1 MERASGLP
9 ALERSRLTVALAPEH
24 YAGREQ
30 ALVKHHFLKHYLE
43 SLIHKIASKY
53 SEVVY
58 VDGFSGPWKNQSER
72 FEDTSFGI
80 ALQAL
85 TDAKRS
91 WARMAHKP
99 RQMKMTAHLVE
110 KSPKAYARLAEL
122 QTMFPDVEIITHKGD
137 FTEIAP
143 TIARAIPSQAFSFI
157 LIDPKGFSL
166 DLQALKPLIGR
177 PRCEVVFNFMFD
189 FVNRFAL
196 YDDDKVAPVLDKLIP
211 TEDWRGPLRALEQ
224 DPAAT
229 PEMRKRVIVGA
240 FERAVSKVAGYDYVA
255 DVDVRRPD
263 RDRTLYFL
271 VYGTH
276 QPPGIRVFRDC
287 QVKSLS
293 VQADIIGRK
302 KVEKQAEK
310 SSQLELLGSM
320 QYMAPDPNVVFLAD
334 EMEKARRLLL
344 SIVPK
349 SGTGTAWGDIWAHV
363 LANHVIRL
371 TDLNRIAN
379 DLRKSGHLL
388 FPSWPS
394 GQKKV
399 PDDEFP
405 VLLGQVASPVGEP
418 VF

>member
-9 ALERSRLTVALAPEH
+9 ALERSRLTVVVAPEH

-43 SLIHKIASKY
+43 SLIHKIASAY
-53 SEVVY
+53 GEVVY
-58 VDGFSGPWKNQSER
+58 VDGFSGPWRNQGEQ

-91 WARMAHKP
+91 WAGMARNARHV
-99 RQMKMTAHLVE
+99 KMTAHLVE

-122 QTMFPDVEIITHKGD
+122 QAMFPDVEVVTHNGD

-143 TIARAIPSQAFSFI
+143 TIAQAIPSQAFSFI

-177 PRCEVVFNFMFD
+177 WRCEVVFNFMFD

-196 YDDDKVAPVLDKLIP
+196 FDDDRVAPLLDKLIP
-211 TEDWRGPLRALEQ
+211 TEDWRRPLRALEQ
-224 DPAAT
+224 NPAAT
-229 PEMRKRVIVGA
+229 PEMRKWVIVEA
-240 FERAVSKVAGYDYVA
+240 FERAVSKIGGYEYVA
-255 DVDVRRPD
+255 NVDVRRPD
-263 RDRTLYFL
+263 RDRTLYLL
-271 VYGTH
+271 VYGTR
-276 QPPGIRVFRDC
+276 QPPGIKVFRDC
-287 QVKSLS
+287 QVKSLG

-302 KVEKQAEK
+302 KIEKQAAK

-320 QYMAPDPNVVFLAD
+320 QDMAPDPNEVLLTE
-334 EMEKARRLLL
+334 EMEKARCLLL
-344 SIVPK
+344 GVVPA
-349 SGTGTAWGDIWAHV
+349 SGAGAAWGEVWPQV

-379 DLRKSGHLL
+379 DYRKSGLLL
-388 FPSWPS
+388 FPSWPP
-394 GQKKV
+394 GRKKV
-399 PDDEFP
+399 PGDEFP
-405 VLLGQVASPVGEP
+405 VRRGDAELLESRRLL
-418 VF
+418 

>member
-1 MERASGLP
+1 M
-9 ALERSRLTVALAPEH
+9 ALAPEH
-24 YAGREQ
+24 YTGREQ

-43 SLIHKIASKY
+43 RLIHKIASKY
-53 SEVVY
+53 GEVVY
-58 VDGFSGPWKNQSER
+58 VDGFSGPWKNQSEQ

-91 WARMAHKP
+91 WAGMTHKP
-99 RQMKMTAHLVE
+99 RQVKMTAHLVE

-122 QTMFPDVEIITHKGD
+122 QARFPEVEIHTHKGD

-143 TIARAIPSQAFSFI
+143 AIARCIPSQAFSFI

-177 PRCEVVFNFMFD
+177 PGCEVVFNFMFD

-196 YDDDKVAPVLDKLIP
+196 FDDDKVAPVLDKLIP
-211 TEDWRGPLRALEQ
+211 TEDWRNHLRALEQ
-224 DPAAT
+224 DHAAT
-229 PEMRKRVIVGA
+229 PEMRKRVIVES
-240 FERAVSKVAGYDYVA
+240 FERAVSKVAGYRFVA

-271 VYGTH
+271 VYGTR
-276 QPPGIRVFRDC
+276 QPPGIEVFRDC
-287 QVKSLS
+287 QIKSLG

-302 KVEKQAEK
+302 KIEKQAGK

-320 QYMAPDPNVVFLAD
+320 QEMAPDPNMMFLTN
-334 EMEKARRLLL
+334 EMEKARHMLL
-344 SIVPK
+344 SIAPN
-349 SGTGTAWGDIWAHV
+349 SGTGVAWGDIWPHV
-363 LANHVIRL
+363 LASHVIRL
-371 TDLNRIAN
+371 TELNKIAN
-379 DLRKSGHLL
+379 ELRKSGHLL

-394 GQKKV
+394 GPKRV
-399 PDDEFP
+399 PEDEFP
-405 VLLGQVASPVGEP
+405 VLLGKVTSPAVEP
-418 VF
+418 AP

>member
-1 MERASGLP
+1 MERASGFP
-9 ALERSRLTVALAPEH
+9 ALERSGLSVALAPEF

-43 SLIHKIASKY
+43 RLIHKIASRY
-53 SEVVY
+53 GEVIY
-58 VDGFSGPWKNQSER
+58 VDGFSGPWKNQSEQ

-91 WARMAHKP
+91 WAGMAHKP
-99 RQMKMTAHLVE
+99 RQVKMTAHLVE

-122 QTMFPDVEIITHKGD
+122 QAMFPEVEIHTHNGD

-143 TIARAIPSQAFSFI
+143 AIARVIPSQAFSFI

-211 TEDWRGPLRALEQ
+211 TEDWRNHLRASEQ
-224 DPAAT
+224 DSGAT
-229 PEMRKRVIVGA
+229 PEMRKRVIVWA
-240 FERAVSKVAGYDYVA
+240 FERAVSKVAGYKYVA

-263 RDRTLYFL
+263 SDRTLYFL
-271 VYGTH
+271 VYGTR
-276 QPPGIRVFRDC
+276 QPPGIEVFRDC
-287 QVKSLS
+287 QVKSLG

-320 QYMAPDPNVVFLAD
+320 QDMAPDPNVLFLTA
-334 EMEKARRLLL
+334 EVEKARHLLL

-349 SGTGTAWGDIWAHV
+349 SGAGTAWGDIWPHV

-379 DLRKSGHLL
+379 ELRKNGHLI

-394 GQKKV
+394 GPKRV
-399 PDDEFP
+399 PEDEFP
-405 VLLGQVASPVGEP
+405 VLLGKVEHR
-418 VF
+418 

>member
-1 MERASGLP
+1 MERASDIP

-43 SLIHKIASKY
+43 RLIHKIASKY
-53 SEVVY
+53 GEVVY
-58 VDGFSGPWKNQSER
+58 VDGFSGPWKNQSEQ
-72 FEDTSFGI
+72 FDDTSFGI
-80 ALQAL
+80 ALRAL

-99 RQMKMTAHLVE
+99 RQVKMTAHLVE
-110 KSPKAYARLAEL
+110 KSPQAYARLAEL
-122 QTMFPDVEIITHKGD
+122 QAMFPEVKIHTHKGD

-143 TIARAIPSQAFSFI
+143 AIAQCIPSQAFSFI

-196 YDDDKVAPVLDKLIP
+196 FEDHKVAPVLDKLIP
-211 TEDWRGPLRALEQ
+211 TEDWRNQLRALEHN
-224 DPAAT
+224 PSAT
-229 PEMRKRVIVGA
+229 PEMRKRVIVEA
-240 FERAVSKVAGYDYVA
+240 FERAVSKVAGYKFVA
-255 DVDVRRPD
+255 DVDVKRPD

-271 VYGTH
+271 VYGTR
-276 QPPGIRVFRDC
+276 QPPGIEVFRDC
-287 QVKSLS
+287 QVKSLG

-302 KVEKQAEK
+302 QVEKLAEK

-320 QYMAPDPNVVFLAD
+320 QEMAPDPNAMFLTD
-334 EMEKARRLLL
+334 EMEKARNLLL
-344 SIVPK
+344 NIVPT
-349 SGTGTAWGDIWAHV
+349 SGIGRAWGDIWPHV

-371 TDLNRIAN
+371 TELNRIAN
-379 DLRKSGHLL
+379 ELRKSGYLL
-388 FPSWPS
+388 FPSWLS
-394 GQKKV
+394 GSKRV
-399 PDDEFP
+399 PEDEFP
-405 VLLGQVASPVGEP
+405 VLLGTVTSSLGEP
-418 VF
+418 VP